1 LGEPRRSQNLIGNQE
16 SPRELRGCRDSRSRK
31 IQQHPIRNV
40 YQETPTATRTCPQI
54 AGEHAKRMASKINEF
69 NPCLN
74 RIPPPPPSQ
83 PHRIPH
89 QKILWHRTDC
99 FGVIGFRT
107 DIICLLH
114 ILFGNLVKH
123 VSWGAEFQNHLEKAK
138 VQGQN
143 HTCSI
148 GFHKCPLV
156 FVGFHILSWFS
167 IGFQTL
173 AGTLMC

>member
-1 LGEPRRSQNLIGNQE
+1 M
-16 SPRELRGCRDSRSRK
+16 
-31 IQQHPIRNV
+31 
-40 YQETPTATRTCPQI
+40 PQP
-54 AGEHAKRMASKINEF
+54 N
-69 NPCLN
+69 
-74 RIPPPPPSQ
+74 PPPPPSP

-167 IGFQTL
+167 IGFHRFSL
-173 AGTLMC
+173 VVHLFFIFFHVCSNGFLSVFKC